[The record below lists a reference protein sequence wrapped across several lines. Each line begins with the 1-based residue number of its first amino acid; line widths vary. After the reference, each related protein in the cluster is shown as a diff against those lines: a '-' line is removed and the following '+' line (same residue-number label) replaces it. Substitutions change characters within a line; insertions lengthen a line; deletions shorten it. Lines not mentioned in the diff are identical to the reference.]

1 MKKFITER
9 TCWHNGRYYEEGA
22 VVECD
27 CKFCK
32 EGSVS
37 YFTPIEEK
45 NVSQET
51 KFEEKVDVAN
61 DKVKE
66 ITDDVD
72 KVIKETQEEL
82 QKNKPKKKNKIEIV

>member
-1 MKKFITER
+1 MKLKFRTEK

-32 EGSVS
+32 EGSVP
-37 YFTPIEEK
+37 YFTPIEEEK

-51 KFEEKVDVAN
+51 IKEEKVEKEVEVKTEK
-61 DKVKE
+61 KVEEPKVEEPKE
-66 ITDDVD
+66 EV
-72 KVIKETQEEL
+72 
-82 QKNKPKKKNKIEIV
+82 KPKKRNKIEIV

>member
-9 TCWHNGRYYEEGA
+9 TCWHNGKYYEEGA

-32 EGSVS
+32 EGSVP
-37 YFTPIEEK
+37 YFTPIEEE

-51 KFEEKVDVAN
+51 IKEENKVEQVEEK
-61 DKVKE
+61 KEVK
-66 ITDDVD
+66 T
-72 KVIKETQEEL
+72 
-82 QKNKPKKKNKIEIV
+82 KKKNKIEIV

>member
-1 MKKFITER
+1 MKLKFRTEK

-32 EGSVS
+32 EGSVP
-37 YFTPIEEK
+37 YFKKVDEKGEVIEEE

-51 KFEEKVDVAN
+51 KLEEAVEKADE
-61 DKVKE
+61 KTEEVKE
-66 ITDDVD
+66 EP
-72 KVIKETQEEL
+72 KEEV
-82 QKNKPKKKNKIEIV
+82 KPKKRNKIEIV

>member
-32 EGSVS
+32 EGSVP
-37 YFTPIEEK
+37 YFKKVDEKGEVIEKE

-51 KFEEKVDVAN
+51 IKEEKVEE
-61 DKVKE
+61 VKE
-66 ITDDVD
+66 V
-72 KVIKETQEEL
+72 
-82 QKNKPKKKNKIEIV
+82 KPKKKNKIEIV